1 MTPRANHKQ
10 LDAEGQARIHELLQ
24 ERLRLAIKLT
34 LIRVLEEEIE
44 AFVNAEPYQ
53 RTPQRR
59 DYRNG
64 TYPRDLVTSMGAV
77 EDLSV
82 PRTRNGFHTDLFE
95 RYQRR
100 QTELDE
106 SICEMFVQGISTA
119 QVGNVIEVLTGAHPS
134 P

>member
-10 LDAEGQARIHELLQ
+10 LDAEGQAWIQDLLQ
-24 ERLRLAIKLT
+24 ERLRLAIKFT
-34 LIRVLEEEIE
+34 LIRVLVEEIE

-64 TYPRDLVTSMGAV
+64 TYTRDLVTSMGAV
-77 EDLSV
+77 ENLSV
-82 PRTRNGFHTDLFE
+82 PRTRNGFHTELFE

-106 SICEMFVQGISTA
+106 SICEISCRA
-119 QVGNVIEVLTGAHPS
+119 SVWRKWAMS
-134 P
+134 SRS